1 MAIWSPII
9 RVIAKA
15 GAKISARIGAKTAA
29 KTAGKTVIN
38 IGARTAGRRLGLG
51 IGIGAIGAFGLS
63 NYIGTGSILPSLD
76 SLNPLSEDFN
86 LILFAIIAIVLIA
99 FFAKFRK

>member
-1 MAIWSPII
+1 MAIWGVVA
-9 RVIAKA
+9 RFAAKVSA
-15 GAKISARIGAKTAA
+15 KVGARFGAKTAA
-29 KTAGKTVIN
+29 KTAGKTIIN

-63 NYIGTGSILPSLD
+63 NYLDTGSFLPSLS

-86 LILFAIIAIVLIA
+86 LILFAIVAIVLIA